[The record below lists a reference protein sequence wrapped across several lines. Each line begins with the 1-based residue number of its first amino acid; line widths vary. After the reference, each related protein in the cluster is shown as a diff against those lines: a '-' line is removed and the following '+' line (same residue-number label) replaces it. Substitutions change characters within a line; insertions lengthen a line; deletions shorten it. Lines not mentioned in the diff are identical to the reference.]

1 MLNTFILAGGL
12 SKRFGSNKLLYVLN
26 GQRLI
31 DIVVENARPFSR
43 NVYLVVKEKEPYQD
57 VDCDGILTD
66 VFEERAS
73 IIGLFTALL
82 KSGGED
88 ILVLSGDMPFIDT
101 STVSLLFKEHF
112 LNYTIFKVNDITYPF
127 PGIYS
132 YCLTLDLYRFIKGG
146 GRSIKEFLK
155 HVNGKV
161 IEGKDTKHFLNIN
174 RKEDVELF
182 NKLKI

>member
-12 SKRFGSNKLLYVLN
+12 SKRFGSNKLLYILN
-26 GQRLI
+26 GKRLI
-31 DIVVENARPFSR
+31 DIVVENARHFSR
-43 NVYLVVKEKEPYQD
+43 HVYLVVKEKEPYQD

-88 ILVLSGDMPFIDT
+88 ILVLSGDMPFVDY

-132 YCLTLDLYRFIKGG
+132 YCLTLDLYRFIKGS

-161 IEGKDTKHFLNIN
+161 IETKESAHFLNIN
-174 RKEDVELF
+174 RREDIELF

>member
-12 SKRFGSNKLLYVLN
+12 SKRFGSNKLLYILN
-26 GQRLI
+26 GKRLI
-31 DIVVENARPFSR
+31 DIVVENARHFSR
-43 NVYLVVKEKEPYQD
+43 HVYLVVKEKEPYKD
-57 VDCDGILTD
+57 VNCDGILLD

-88 ILVLSGDMPFIDT
+88 IIVLSGDMPFVDY
-101 STVSLLFKEHF
+101 STISLLFKEHF
-112 LNYTIFKVNDITYPF
+112 LNYTLFKINGTVHPF

-132 YCLTLDLYRFIKGG
+132 YCLTLDLYRFIRGG

-155 HVNGKV
+155 HVDGRV
-161 IEGKDTKHFLNIN
+161 IEHEDSKHFLNIN
-174 RKEDVELF
+174 ERQDIELF
-182 NKLKI
+182 NKLKT

>member
-12 SKRFGSNKLLYVLN
+12 SRRFGSNKLLYVLN
-26 GQRLI
+26 GKRLI
-31 DIVVENARPFSR
+31 DIVVENARSFSR
-43 NVYLVVKEKEPYQD
+43 SVYLVVKEKEPYQD
-57 VDCDGILTD
+57 VDCDGILMD

-82 KSGGED
+82 KSNGED
-88 ILVLSGDMPFIDT
+88 ILVLSGDMPFIDI

-132 YCLTLDLYRFIKGG
+132 HCLTIDLYRFIKGG
-146 GRSIKEFLK
+146 GRSIREFLK
-155 HVNGKV
+155 HVNGREV
-161 IEGKDTKHFLNIN
+161 EVKDSLHFLNIN
-174 RKEDVELF
+174 RYEDIELF
-182 NKLKI
+182 NKLNT